1 MEKTQRMNEIEREEA
16 IIKFIKKYKVAYPE
30 REPMTYGKVAAYVDE
45 MIKRGRHVTFPMVGE
60 KEWR

>member
-1 MEKTQRMNEIEREEA
+1 MKKAQGMNEIEREEA

-30 REPMTYGKVAAYVDE
+30 REPMTYEEVAAYVDE
-45 MIKRGRHVTFPMVGE
+45 MIRRGRHITFPMVGE

>member
-1 MEKTQRMNEIEREEA
+1 MKKAQGMNEIEREEA

-30 REPMTYGKVAAYVDE
+30 RKPMTYDEVATYVDE
-45 MIKRGRHVTFPMVGE
+45 MIRRGRHITFPMVGE